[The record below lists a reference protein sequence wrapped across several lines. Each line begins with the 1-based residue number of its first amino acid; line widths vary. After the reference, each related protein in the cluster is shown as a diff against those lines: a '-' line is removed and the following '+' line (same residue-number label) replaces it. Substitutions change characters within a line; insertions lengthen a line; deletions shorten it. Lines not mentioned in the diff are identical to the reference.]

1 VRGRAA
7 KAAAYA
13 SPHVPNV
20 LHISQ
25 ADGGGGSARSAY
37 RLHSTLREL
46 GWGSRMLVGER
57 GGSDPDVRLLKRNTG
72 WRAADRAC
80 SAVLDRLDLQY
91 VFYPSSF
98 AVAADPWFREAA
110 VVQLYN
116 THGSYFSHSALP
128 FLSRRRPVVWR
139 LSDQWAFTG
148 HVAYSYDCERWRD
161 GCGSCPYLSEYPRLR
176 RDTTAALWRW
186 KDRVYGRSRLTIVA
200 PSTWLERLARES
212 PLLRRFDVRRIPNGV
227 DLDLYRPRDRSP
239 RERPV
244 VLFASAWLD
253 DRRKGGHLLR
263 EALARLSDLDF
274 ELVSAGDRAPLGRA
288 LGVLGPEELA
298 RAYADADVFVLPTLA
313 ENLPNT
319 ILESLAC
326 GTPVVSFDVGG
337 VGDAVRHLETGWL
350 AAPGDAAA
358 LAQGL
363 RALLTDPELRE
374 RLGRN
379 GRALAERE
387 WASDLEGRRFAELY
401 EELLA
406 A

>member
-1 VRGRAA
+1 LLR
-7 KAAAYA
+7 
-13 SPHVPNV
+13 NV

-25 ADGGGGSARSAY
+25 ADAGGGSARSAY

-46 GWGSRMLVGER
+46 GWASRMLVGER
-57 GGSDPDVRLLKRNTG
+57 RGSDADVRALKRNAA

-80 SAVLDRLDLQY
+80 SAFLDRLDLQY

-98 AVAADPWFREAA
+98 GVARDPWFRDAA

-116 THGSYFSHSALP
+116 THGSYFSHTALP
-128 FLSRRRPVVWR
+128 YLSRRRPIVWR

-148 HVAYSYDCERWRD
+148 HVAYSYDCERWRH

-176 RDTTAALWRW
+176 RDTTALLWRW
-186 KDRVYGRSRLTIVA
+186 KDRVYARSRLTIVA
-200 PSTWLERLARES
+200 PSTWLERLAKES
-212 PLLRRFDVRRIPNGV
+212 RLLGRFDVRRIPNGV
-227 DLDLYRPRDRSP
+227 ELDLFRPRERP
-239 RERPV
+239 RRERPV

-263 EALARLSDLDF
+263 EAVAKLSDLDF
-274 ELVSAGDRAPLGRA
+274 ELVSAGDRAPVGRA
-288 LGVLGPEELA
+288 LGALAPQELA
-298 RAYADADVFVLPTLA
+298 RVYAEADVFVLPTLA

-319 ILESLAC
+319 IVESLAC

-337 VGDAVRHLETGWL
+337 VGDAVKHLETGWL
-350 AAPGDAAA
+350 AAAGDPDA
-358 LAQGL
+358 LAQGI
-363 RALLTDPELRE
+363 RTLLEDAELRE

-379 GRALAERE
+379 GRELAERE
-387 WASDLEGRRFAELY
+387 WPSELEGRRFAELY